1 MLIGGGGDNSSCWLM
16 IVKTLTNRMELAW
29 HPVVGGL
36 VEGDQGHGAA
46 VGDVRHEPERK
57 TWFGG
62 GMWCGGGSG

>member
-1 MLIGGGGDNSSCWLM
+1 M
-16 IVKTLTNRMELAW
+16 IMKTLTNGMELAW